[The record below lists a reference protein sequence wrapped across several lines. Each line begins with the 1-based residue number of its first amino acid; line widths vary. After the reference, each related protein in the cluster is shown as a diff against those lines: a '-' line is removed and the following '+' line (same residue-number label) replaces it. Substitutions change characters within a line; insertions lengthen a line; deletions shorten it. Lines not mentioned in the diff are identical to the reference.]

1 LKSKE
6 WNPKKAG
13 LRFCQVYF
21 LLVLRIPQQAV
32 ASVCSKLLDYS
43 IITSDPYSPFFRQI
57 YFPGAYAQSKISF
70 YSKLV
75 VVELNKNGWTNSASD
90 TITLKNSEETTWSN
104 TDTKYKLKLL
114 KSSYEFQITIS
125 FSSQP
130 QNGISLACVYATKDT
145 CYLALQNGR
154 LFIPLTLLELF
165 SAILIAIEH
174 QDLLLLAK
182 VAPHSPGNPYLLDH
196 LEATLRRE

>member
-1 LKSKE
+1 MEST
-6 WNPKKAG
+6 KAG

-21 LLVLRIPQQAV
+21 LLALQIPQQAV
-32 ASVCSKLLDYS
+32 ALVCSKLLDYS
-43 IITSDPYSPFFRQI
+43 IVTCEPYLPFFRRT

-75 VVELNKNGWTNSASD
+75 VVELDKNGWTNSESD
-90 TITLKNSEETTWSN
+90 TIMLKNSKETTWSN

-130 QNGISLACVYATKDT
+130 QNGISLACVNATKDT

-154 LFIPLTLLELF
+154 LLIPLTLLELF
-165 SAILIAIEH
+165 SAILVAIEH

-182 VAPHSPGNPYLLDH
+182 VAPRSRGNTHLLDH
-196 LEATLRRE
+196 LEATLWRE